1 MRRKTTFFIYLFT
14 SFSGHKLAQ
23 RKCARTLV
31 GGITL
36 KCRTLKLSY
45 TIYLCRV
52 TRPQH
57 SEQLFWTQA
66 CPEEM
71 CTNGTQVPCEV
82 PSLPN
87 LTTRKGWPHHR
98 GLRTLL
104 FSKRDVGSFTS
115 HKSKSGKVLWDGT
128 HGFSSLS
135 EKTRKSNH
143 LQMSLQRQHFLLSY
157 LRTQSVGPGFEPATS
172 HSVDRHSPNWAN
184 QAAVRF
190 HGRTFRFHGRCLS
203 SPYVLSVTGAVFQ
216 YFYRFQQRHGFHMI
230 FLGTRQDT
238 IVWIFFFPNNSLWW
252 KLALYVCPGTGGRG
266 AFD

>member
-1 MRRKTTFFIYLFT
+1 M
-14 SFSGHKLAQ
+14 
-23 RKCARTLV
+23 
-31 GGITL
+31 
-36 KCRTLKLSY
+36 
-45 TIYLCRV
+45 CRV

-87 LTTRKGWPHHR
+87 LTTRKGWLHHR

-157 LRTQSVGPGFEPATS
+157 LRSQSVGPGFEPATS

-238 IVWIFFFPNNSLWW
+238 IVWISFFSQIIRYDENSLFTSVRG
-252 KLALYVCPGTGGRG
+252 LGGGGLLIRDI
-266 AFD
+266 FSSFLIMNDVMVTSLLLLKIHLC